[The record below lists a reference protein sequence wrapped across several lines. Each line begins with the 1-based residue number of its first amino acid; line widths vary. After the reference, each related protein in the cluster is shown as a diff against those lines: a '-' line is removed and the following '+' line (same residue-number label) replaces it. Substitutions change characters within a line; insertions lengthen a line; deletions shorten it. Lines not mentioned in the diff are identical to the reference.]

1 MIQFLRFVRF
11 SAKCFGTF
19 ICHLNYMEI
28 LGGGLLLLQRGL
40 NAPPLDQTVTTQM
53 CICLGI
59 KQRPYVAN

>member
-1 MIQFLRFVRF
+1 
-11 SAKCFGTF
+11 
-19 ICHLNYMEI
+19 MEI